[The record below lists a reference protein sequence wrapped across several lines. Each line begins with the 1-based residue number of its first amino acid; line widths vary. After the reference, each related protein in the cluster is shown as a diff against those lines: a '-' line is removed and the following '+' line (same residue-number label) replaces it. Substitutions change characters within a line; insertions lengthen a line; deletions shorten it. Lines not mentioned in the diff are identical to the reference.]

1 MITVSKNNVQNY
13 TQKLYLPAIIGGFRS
28 ARLLKSVS
36 LCVNVCVNVCVN
48 LFSVTTMV
56 LIRLRH

>member
-36 LCVNVCVNVCVN
+36 LCVNVCVN

-56 LIRLRH
+56 LSRLRH

>member
-13 TQKLYLPAIIGGFRS
+13 TQKLYLPAIIGEFRS

-36 LCVNVCVNVCVN
+36 LCVNVCVN
-48 LFSVTTMV
+48 LFSVTTMA
-56 LIRLRH
+56 LSRLRH